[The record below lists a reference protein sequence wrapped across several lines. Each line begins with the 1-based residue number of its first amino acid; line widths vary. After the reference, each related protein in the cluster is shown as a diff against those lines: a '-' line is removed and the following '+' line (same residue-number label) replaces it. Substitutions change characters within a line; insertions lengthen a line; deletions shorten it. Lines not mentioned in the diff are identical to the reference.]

1 MIGQSIS
8 HYKIL
13 EKLGEGGMGVVYKA
27 LDTKL
32 DRTVALKFLSADLT
46 ANTDTKNRFIQEA
59 RAASRLDHPNISVI
73 HEIGDTDD
81 GRSYICMGYYDGE
94 TLDERIKRD
103 PPDIETSVSIA
114 LQIAKG
120 LQSAHKAGIAHRDI
134 KPANIMLTTGAEVK
148 IVDFGLAKLMNE
160 SGLTETGRSVGTL
173 AYMSPEQL
181 QGKKI
186 DTRTDLYSLG
196 VLLYE
201 MITGQRPFADEHY
214 AALMYSIVNIDPPPP
229 SLINPSVPKELD
241 EILLQLIR
249 KNPDQRYK
257 SASEVIDKLSHY
269 LSEKQDLHH
278 KNRSGLIGFI
288 SQPKAILAVLLV
300 LVIIAVL
307 SFPDSRSSLP
317 PFFNFTS
324 APDDIHLV
332 VLPFLNVGDDPANQP
347 FNDGLME
354 ILTSSLTM
362 FQPQNISYWVVSASD
377 VRQRN
382 VTSAT
387 DALREFNATIAVY
400 GSLQKL
406 SDRVQLTLNLVD
418 TKTARQIKSE
428 MLSVSADSLPHLQ
441 DEAVYVLAR
450 MLNIDDKEPGYSY
463 STGSTTVAKSYELYL
478 EGRGYLQ
485 DFQMAENIERAI
497 NLFKR
502 AIELDPE
509 YALAYAGLGEAY
521 RRMYDETRDSE
532 WVDLAIQYSER
543 AKEINN
549 KLPAVHVTLGI
560 IQQATG
566 RYDEAVNSYRRALEL
581 DPVNADAY
589 RGLARAYSYLGS
601 TDEAEETFKRS
612 IRLRPSYWDG
622 YNHLGGFYL
631 EQAKYKEAIQPYEK
645 VIELIPNSSL
655 GYSNLA
661 IVYYYLED
669 YPKAIELFEKAA
681 ENESRYDVW
690 YNLAT
695 LHYYHE
701 SNYEEAAKMYE
712 NALSLSDHDHR
723 VWGALASASYWSG
736 RDSLT
741 VRKYYQNALT
751 LAREEMRVNPRDA
764 QLLVNVAGYQ
774 TALGDISEAKKN
786 LAYALE
792 LAPDNLSVICSAG
805 VVYEQLGERDRAMTL
820 ITSALERGYAYS
832 ELENDP
838 HLGKFLND
846 PDFMSFIQNFAKR
859 SEEKRQTNQ

>member
-27 LDTKL
+27 HDTKL
-32 DRTVALKFLSADLT
+32 ERTVALKFLSADLT
-46 ANTDTKNRFIQEA
+46 ANPQTKSRFIQEA

-81 GRSYICMGYYDGE
+81 GRSFICMGYYDGE
-94 TLDERIKRD
+94 TLEERIERD

-120 LQSAHKAGIAHRDI
+120 LQSAHKSGIVHRDI
-134 KPANIMLTTGAEVK
+134 KPANIMITSGAEVK
-148 IVDFGLAKLMNE
+148 IVDFGLAKLMSE
-160 SGLTETGRSVGTL
+160 SGITETGRSVGTL

-201 MITGQRPFADEHY
+201 MITGQRPFAEEHY
-214 AALMYSIVNIDPPPP
+214 AALMYSIVNVDPPPP

-241 EILLQLIR
+241 QIVLQLIS

-257 SASEVIDKLSHY
+257 SASAVVEKLNHY
-269 LSEKQDLHH
+269 LSEKKVPFH
-278 KNRSGLIGFI
+278 KNRAGLIGFI
-288 SQPKAILAVLLV
+288 SQPKAIFAALLV
-300 LVIIAVL
+300 VIIIAVL

-317 PFFNFTS
+317 SFFNITS

-332 VLPFLNVGDDPANQP
+332 VLPFLNVGEDPANQP

-362 FQPQNISYWVVSASD
+362 LQPQDISYWVVSASD
-377 VRQRN
+377 VRQQN
-382 VTSAT
+382 VTSAR
-387 DALREFNATIAVY
+387 DALREFNATLAVY

-406 SDRVQLTLNLVD
+406 SNRIQLTLNLVD
-418 TKTARQIKSE
+418 TKTARQIDSR

-441 DEAVYVLAR
+441 DEAVYLLAQ
-450 MLNIDDKEPGYSY
+450 MLNIDDKGPGF
-463 STGSTTVAKSYELYL
+463 TTGAGSTTVARSYELYL

-485 DFQMAENIERAI
+485 DFQMFENIERAI
-497 NLFKR
+497 NLFNK

-509 YALAYAGLGEAY
+509 YAQAYAGLGEAY

-549 KLPAVHVTLGI
+549 ELPAVHVTLGM

-566 RYDEAVNSYRRALEL
+566 RYDKAVNSFRRALEL
-581 DPVNADAY
+581 DSVNADAY
-589 RGLARAYSYLGS
+589 RGLARAYVQLGS
-601 TDEAEETFKRS
+601 IDQAEETYKRS
-612 IRLRPSYWDG
+612 IRLRPTYWAG
-622 YNHLGGFYL
+622 YNQLGGFYYG
-631 EQAKYKEAIQPYEK
+631 QGKYTEAVQQYEK

-655 GYSNLA
+655 GYSNLGA
-661 IVYYYLED
+661 MYYYLEE
-669 YPKAIELFEKAA
+669 YPKAIELFNRAA
-681 ENESRYDVW
+681 EIEPRYDIW
-690 YNLAT
+690 ANLAT

-701 SNYEEAAKMYE
+701 SNFEEAAKMYE
-712 NALSLSDHDHR
+712 NALSISDHNHR
-723 VWGALASASYWSG
+723 VWGYLASASYWAG

-741 VRKYYQNALT
+741 VKEYYQKALT
-751 LAREEMRVNPRDA
+751 LAREEKRVNPRDA
-764 QLLVNVAGYQ
+764 ELLVNIASYQ
-774 TALGDISEAKKN
+774 TALGDLSEARQN
-786 LAYALE
+786 LTYALE
-792 LAPDNLSVICSAG
+792 LAPENISVICNAG
-805 VVYEQLGERDRAMTL
+805 IAYEKLGDRDRALTL
-820 ITSALERGYAYS
+820 ITNALERGYAYS
-832 ELENDP
+832 EIENDP
-838 HLGKFLND
+838 HLRDFLRD
-846 PDFMSFIQNFAKR
+846 PRFISFIQDFT
-859 SEEKRQTNQ
+859 TNSAEQR

>member
-27 LDTKL
+27 QDTKL
-32 DRTVALKFLSADLT
+32 DRTVALKFLPADLT
-46 ANTDTKNRFIQEA
+46 ANPQTKSRFIQEA

-81 GRSYICMGYYDGE
+81 GRSFICMGYYDGE
-94 TLDERIKRD
+94 TLEERIERD

-120 LQSAHKAGIAHRDI
+120 LQSAHKSGIVHRDI
-134 KPANIMLTTGAEVK
+134 KPGNIMITSGTEVK

-160 SGLTETGRSVGTL
+160 AGITETGRSVGTL

-201 MITGQRPFADEHY
+201 MLTGQRPFGEEHY
-214 AALMYSIVNIDPPPP
+214 AALMYSIVNVDPPPP

-241 EILLQLIR
+241 QIVLQLIR
-249 KNPDQRYK
+249 KNLEQRYK
-257 SASEVIDKLSHY
+257 SASAVVEELNQY
-269 LSEKQDLHH
+269 LSGKKEPKQ
-278 KNRSGLIGFI
+278 KKESGLIEFI
-288 SQPKAILAVLLV
+288 SQPKAIVAALLV
-300 LVIIAVL
+300 IIIIAVL
-307 SFPDSRSSLP
+307 SFPDSRSSLS
-317 PFFNFTS
+317 PFFNFSS

-347 FNDGLME
+347 FNDGLVE

-362 FQPQNISYWVVSASD
+362 LQPQDISYWVVSAGD

-406 SDRVQLTLNLVD
+406 SNRIQLTLNIVD
-418 TKTARQIKSE
+418 TKTARQIESR

-441 DEAVYVLAR
+441 DEAVNLLAQ
-450 MLNIDDKEPGYSY
+450 MLNIDDKGPEYSY
-463 STGSTTVAKSYELYL
+463 STGSTTVARSYELYL

-485 DFQMAENIERAI
+485 DYQMVENIERAI
-497 NLFKR
+497 NLFNG

-509 YALAYAGLGEAY
+509 YAQAYAGMGEAY

-532 WVDLAIQYSER
+532 WVDMAIQYSER

-549 KLPAVHVTLGI
+549 ELPAVHVTLGM

-566 RYDEAVNSYRRALEL
+566 RYDEAVNSFRRALKL
-581 DPVNADAY
+581 DSVNADAY
-589 RGLARAYSYLGS
+589 RGLARAYVQLGS
-601 TDEAEETFKRS
+601 IDQAEETYKRS
-612 IRLRPSYWDG
+612 IRLRPTYWAG
-622 YNHLGGFYL
+622 YNQLGGFYYG
-631 EQAKYKEAIQPYEK
+631 QGKYTEAVQKYEK

-655 GYSNLA
+655 GYSNLGA
-661 IVYYYLED
+661 MYYYLEE
-669 YPKAIELFEKAA
+669 YPKAIELFNKAA
-681 ENESRYDVW
+681 EIEPRYDIW
-690 YNLAT
+690 ANLAT
-695 LHYYHE
+695 LYYYHE
-701 SNYEEAAKMYE
+701 SKFEEAAQMYE
-712 NALSLSDHDHR
+712 NALSISDHNHR
-723 VWGALASASYWSG
+723 VWGYLASASYWAG

-741 VRKYYQNALT
+741 VKEYYQKALT
-751 LAREEMRVNPRDA
+751 LAREEKRVNPRDA
-764 QLLVNVAGYQ
+764 ELLVNIASYQ
-774 TALGDISEAKKN
+774 TALGDLSEARQN
-786 LAYALE
+786 LNNALD
-792 LAPDNLSVICSAG
+792 LAPENISVICNAG
-805 VVYEQLGERDRAMTL
+805 IVFEKLGNRDRALTL
-820 ITSALERGYAYS
+820 ITNALERGYAYS
-832 ELENDP
+832 EIENDP
-838 HLGKFLND
+838 YLRDFLKD
-846 PDFMSFIQNFAKR
+846 PDFISFIQDFTKR
-859 SEEKRQTNQ
+859 SEVQQANQ